1 VPYHQHIN
9 VELLDAAHCV
19 AAMLLEVP
27 NIAAAENDPRRREI
41 SRHYRRNLDA
51 IEAKSFV
58 GPPESAR
65 DHIMRAGIALAEGD
79 VQLAVDAVLSLR
91 VWNLWTGRNV
101 DQVKASIS
109 TAMREC
115 GLVAY
120 LHTYAAYFDSLS
132 AKSLSTQFGISET
145 DVAAVVS
152 RMIYSGEIAAKWDDA
167 SVLKQSDVA
176 GSTIV
181 MHREPPSKLQSLA
194 LDFSDRVAALVDSN
208 ERTLAVK
215 AGLDR
220 PGFRRG
226 GAIAPASSAA
236 PAGGEEDKL
245 AAAGI
250 SDGVYRRK
258 HFDPR
263 RSNGFNRPVYA
274 GAFEAGGMRRGPGS
288 GSRGRSGWGP
298 ANAAAGMRTYA
309 SGRREYK
316 ARGY

>member
-1 VPYHQHIN
+1 MPLRI
-9 VELLDAAHCV
+9 
-19 AAMLLEVP
+19 
-27 NIAAAENDPRRREI
+27 EI
-41 SRHYRRNLDA
+41 SFRCFTGQIARTLACKSLNL
-51 IEAKSFV
+51 
-58 GPPESAR
+58 
-65 DHIMRAGIALAEGD
+65 
-79 VQLAVDAVLSLR
+79 
-91 VWNLWTGRNV
+91 
-101 DQVKASIS
+101 QVKASIA

-145 DVAAVVS
+145 DVGAIVS

-194 LDFSDRVAALVDSN
+194 LDYSDRVAALVDSN

-220 PGFRRG
+220 PGYRRG
-226 GAIAPASSAA
+226 GGLMPPAA
-236 PAGGEEDKL
+236 PAPGGGEDDKL
-245 AAAGI
+245 ASAGI

-263 RSNGFNRPVYA
+263 RSVGFNRPVYS
-274 GAFEAGGMRRGPGS
+274 GIFDAGGMRRGPGS
-288 GSRGRSGWGP
+288 GARGGRSGWGP
-298 ANAAAGMRTYA
+298 ANAAAGTRSYA

-316 ARGY
+316 QRGY